1 MNLLDFI
8 SASILQVKV
17 KLCFGESDA
26 AIVNATIYF
35 IVDLIDSLITIVE
48 EEWQGSR

>member
-1 MNLLDFI
+1 MFLLFYI
-8 SASILQVKV
+8 IYLVKEARWNCA
-17 KLCFGESDA
+17 LGNPDI

-48 EEWQGSR
+48 EK